1 MCICCC
7 NTRKSIL
14 IYMMIISLIAFIYG
28 VIALTQFASNTQPYK
43 KFITNVESI
52 EGGGRGGA
60 GIDTYEGKNDDDV
73 PPPEVAV
80 TLYSKDDLKDLDYS
94 FIKSLK
100 GIENGI
106 GIVLFIFPLI
116 FLIVEVVF
124 FIFVWGDKEYKVLS
138 NTLYKIFNIIKIV
151 CIVLSVIFIILS
163 LAYIALLAMA
173 FVQLFFILMSIINEV
188 TVKIIIGIVFG
199 IYSFWFYI
207 NISCA
212 FCKERNLFKNV
223 GSVDNPGPN
232 ARIDGNGN
240 QISGGVKPEGDQP
253 QLYSDARINQN

>member
-28 VIALTQFASNTQPYK
+28 VIALTQFASKTQLYTD
-43 KFITNVESI
+43 FIDTMNR
-52 EGGGRGGA
+52 GGGP
-60 GIDTYEGKNDDDV
+60 GIDTYHGKTEDEE
-73 PPPEVAV
+73 PPVGIAV
-80 TLYSKDDLKDLDYS
+80 KLYSKDDLKELNYG
-94 FIKSLK
+94 FTKSLK

-151 CIVLSVIFIILS
+151 CIVLSIIFIFLS
-163 LAYIALLAMA
+163 LAYIALLAVA
-173 FVQLFFILMSIINEV
+173 FIQLFFLLLSILNEM

-207 NISCA
+207 NLSCA

-223 GSVDNPGPN
+223 GSIDNPGPN
-232 ARIDGNGN
+232 ANGANGN
-240 QISGGVKPEGDQP
+240 QFSGGAKPEGDQV
-253 QLYSDARINQN
+253 YSDARAMN

>member
-28 VIALTQFASNTQPYK
+28 VIAMTQFASNTKPYK
-43 KFITNVESI
+43 DLIGKIKDIDDGKPAGPGI
-52 EGGGRGGA
+52 ENYDG
-60 GIDTYEGKNDDDV
+60 DEF
-73 PPPEVAV
+73 PPVDKAIELLA
-80 TLYSKDDLKDLDYS
+80 KKDLDDKNYGLV
-94 FIKSLK
+94 KSLK
-100 GIENGI
+100 DIENGI

-151 CIVLSVIFIILS
+151 CIVLSIIFIFLS
-163 LAYIALLAMA
+163 LAYIALLAVA
-173 FVQLFFILMSIINEV
+173 FIQLFFLLLSFLNEM

-207 NISCA
+207 NLSCA

>member
-1 MCICCC
+1 
-7 NTRKSIL
+7 
-14 IYMMIISLIAFIYG
+14 MMIISLIAFIYG

-151 CIVLSVIFIILS
+151 CIVLSIILILLS
-163 LAYIALLAMA
+163 ILYIVFLAMA
-173 FVQLFFILMSIINEV
+173 FVQFFFIVPSITIHEFLAR
-188 TVKIIIGIVFG
+188 IIIGIVFG
-199 IYSFWFYI
+199 IYLIWFYI
-207 NISCA
+207 NLSCA
-212 FCKERNLFKNV
+212 FCKERNLFKNA
-223 GSVDNPGPN
+223 GPN
-232 ARIDGNGN
+232 ANGANEN
-240 QISGGVKPEGDQP
+240 QFSEGAKPEGAQV
-253 QLYSDARINQN
+253 YSDARVMN

>member
-52 EGGGRGGA
+52 EGGGKGGA

-116 FLIVEVVF
+116 FLIVEIVF
-124 FIFVWGDKEYKVLS
+124 

>member
-1 MCICCC
+1 M
-7 NTRKSIL
+7 
-14 IYMMIISLIAFIYG
+14 
-28 VIALTQFASNTQPYK
+28 TQFASNTKPYK
-43 KFITNVESI
+43 DLIGKIKDIDDGKPAGPGI
-52 EGGGRGGA
+52 ENYDG
-60 GIDTYEGKNDDDV
+60 DEF
-73 PPPEVAV
+73 PPVDKAIELLA
-80 TLYSKDDLKDLDYS
+80 KKDLDDKNYGLV
-94 FIKSLK
+94 KSLK
-100 GIENGI
+100 DIENGI

-151 CIVLSVIFIILS
+151 CIVLSIIFIFLS
-163 LAYIALLAMA
+163 LAYIALLAVA
-173 FVQLFFILMSIINEV
+173 FIQLFFLLLSFLNEM

-207 NISCA
+207 NLSCA